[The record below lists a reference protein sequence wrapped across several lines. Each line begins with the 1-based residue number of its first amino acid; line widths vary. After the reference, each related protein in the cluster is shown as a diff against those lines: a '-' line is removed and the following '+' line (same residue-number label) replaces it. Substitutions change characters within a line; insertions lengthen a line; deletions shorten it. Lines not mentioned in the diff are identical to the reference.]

1 MNLGV
6 GLWNIPFL
14 GTLNLPVQKFRIHFS
29 MNFPLLNLS
38 QFQIKMIDMLLIIL
52 LDLSPLPF
60 NFLVRF
66 CVIKSSSRI
75 LQKMQLIIWFSSLHF
90 TRVEINISKSCA
102 SRPFYF
108 IVRDYGLRRPRRET
122 KTHGDWNLLK
132 LKTVLQSYGEN
143 YLTRLEMAFGKQ
155 LYCYV
160 MCWN

>member
-1 MNLGV
+1 
-6 GLWNIPFL
+6 
-14 GTLNLPVQKFRIHFS
+14 
-29 MNFPLLNLS
+29 
-38 QFQIKMIDMLLIIL
+38 MIDMLLIFL
-52 LDLSPLPF
+52 LDLSPLSF

-122 KTHGDWNLLK
+122 KTHGDWNVFK
-132 LKTVLQSYGEN
+132 LKAVLQSCGEN
-143 YLTRLEMAFGKQ
+143 SLTRLQMAFGKQ

-160 MCWN
+160 MCWNQFCRKKMYIGMYKRKVSCPVHPRRVTLIAKRFCNVCSA

>member
-1 MNLGV
+1 
-6 GLWNIPFL
+6 
-14 GTLNLPVQKFRIHFS
+14 
-29 MNFPLLNLS
+29 
-38 QFQIKMIDMLLIIL
+38 MIDMLLIFL
-52 LDLSPLPF
+52 LDLSPLSF

-75 LQKMQLIIWFSSLHF
+75 LQKMQLIIWFSSLYF

-143 YLTRLEMAFGKQ
+143 YLTGLEMAFGKQ
-155 LYCYV
+155 LNCYV
-160 MCWN
+160 MCWNQFCREKMYIGMYKRKVSCPVHSRKATLIAKRFCNVCSA

>member
-1 MNLGV
+1 
-6 GLWNIPFL
+6 
-14 GTLNLPVQKFRIHFS
+14 
-29 MNFPLLNLS
+29 
-38 QFQIKMIDMLLIIL
+38 MIDMLLIFL

-60 NFLVRF
+60 NFLARF

-102 SRPFYF
+102 SRSFYF
-108 IVRDYGLRRPRRET
+108 IGRDYGLRRPRREA

-143 YLTRLEMAFGKQ
+143 YLTGLEMTFGKQ
-155 LYCYV
+155 LNCYV
-160 MCWN
+160 MCWNQFCRKKMYIGMYKRKVSSPVHFRKVTLIAKRFCNVCSA